1 MLIYK
6 TGQIGKKEQVILNGL
21 LDEITDDYKDFFI
34 TRDNLRLF
42 LKDNKELLFENL
54 KKGDKMVYGEEG
66 ILIVDG
72 FSDKANRHYIKILA
86 ENNQYAT
93 KLIKRLLW
101 DLKNIELY
109 AKIKLANPIRQ
120 MLESNG
126 FIFKGSRGKEIL
138 LVRPIK

>member
-6 TGQIGKKEQVILNGL
+6 TGQIGNKEQVTLNAL
-21 LDEITDDYKDFFI
+21 LDEIADDYKDFFI

-42 LKDNKELLFENL
+42 LKDNKELLFENI
-54 KKGDKMVYGEEG
+54 KKGDKLVYGEEG

-72 FSDKANRHYIKILA
+72 FSDKANRHYIKILS
-86 ENNQYAT
+86 ENNQNT
-93 KLIKRLLW
+93 NKLIARLLW

-109 AKIKLANPIRQ
+109 AKIKLINPIRQ
-120 MLESNG
+120 ILESNG

-138 LVRPIK
+138 LVKPIK